1 LTEELFA
8 AKTLPTVSFLVCGP
22 LRHTLIQGDLL
33 MRKVSSFI
41 VLALVACGGSNEPA
55 KAPEET
61 AAKVEQPAVPPTS
74 ATADM
79 PAEAPKTKL
88 TMTEIQTKG
97 VAAYM
102 EAMNAHDTK
111 KMAGLYAESANFKS
125 PGFPDGN
132 GRASI
137 EKGVSGLFAG
147 LPDLKVAP
155 AHIFTKGDVT
165 VVHMAMTGTH
175 KGDMG
180 PIKATNK
187 PTGWEAVSVL
197 WWNEEGQIKEEH
209 QYWDMGT
216 MMSQIGM
223 SKQKAPGIPTLAAK
237 AETIASNGSEAETK
251 NPVALKTFYGAFEA
265 KKSADFVSLM
275 TETTEWT
282 DNMMPTST
290 KGTKDAKKYFD
301 SAMVGFPDAKMTVNN
316 QWAFGDFVI
325 TENTFSGTNNGTF
338 MGTKATKKTV
348 GMQGLDIIMMKDGK
362 IAKGWSFGNGMQAAQ
377 QLGLIKD
384 AAAKPAAPAP
394 AAKPAPATKPAAPAP
409 APKK

>member
-1 LTEELFA
+1 
-8 AKTLPTVSFLVCGP
+8 
-22 LRHTLIQGDLL
+22 

-55 KAPEET
+55 KAPEAT
-61 AAKVEQPAVPPTS
+61 SAKVEQPVVPPTTG
-74 ATADM
+74 TADM

-88 TMTEIQTKG
+88 AMTEIQTKG

-102 EAMNAHDTK
+102 EGMNAHDSK
-111 KMAGLYAESANFKS
+111 KMAALYAETATFKS

-155 AHIFTKGDVT
+155 AHIFNKGEVT

-180 PIKATNK
+180 PIKATTK
-187 PTGWEAVSVL
+187 ATGWEAVSVL

-209 QYWDMGT
+209 QYWNMGT

-223 SKQKAPGIPTLAAK
+223 SKEKAPGIPTLAAK
-237 AETIASNGSEAETK
+237 AETFTSSGSDAEAK
-251 NPVALKTFYGAFEA
+251 NPAALKAFYGAFEA
-265 KKSADFVSLM
+265 KKAADFTSLM
-275 TETTEWT
+275 SDTSEWT
-282 DNMMPTST
+282 DNMMPTSS
-290 KGTKDAKKYFD
+290 KGTKEAKKYFD
-301 SAMVGFPDAKMTVNN
+301 SALVGFPDAKMTVNN
-316 QWAFGDFVI
+316 QWAIGDFVI
-325 TENTFSGTNNGTF
+325 TENTFSGTNNGPF
-338 MGTKATKKTV
+338 MGAKATKKTV
-348 GMQGLDIIMMKDGK
+348 SMQGVDIIMMKDGK

-377 QLGLIKD
+377 QLGLIKEEKPA
-384 AAAKPAAPAP
+384 AAAKS
-394 AAKPAPATKPAAPAP
+394 AAKK
-409 APKK
+409 

>member
-1 LTEELFA
+1 
-8 AKTLPTVSFLVCGP
+8 
-22 LRHTLIQGDLL
+22 

-41 VLALVACGGSNEPA
+41 VLALVACGGGSEPA
-55 KAPEET
+55 KAPEAT
-61 AAKVEQPAVPPTS
+61 GAKVEQPAVPPTTG
-74 ATADM
+74 TADM

-111 KMAGLYAESANFKS
+111 KMAGLYAETANFKS

-147 LPDLKVAP
+147 LP
-155 AHIFTKGDVT
+155 HIFNKGEVT

-237 AETIASNGSEAETK
+237 AETFTSSGNEVETK
-251 NPVALKTFYGAFEA
+251 NSAALKTFYGAFEA
-265 KKSADFVSLM
+265 KKAADFTALM
-275 TETTEWT
+275 TDTTEWT
-282 DNMMPTST
+282 DNMMPTSS
-290 KGTKDAKKYFD
+290 KGPKEAKKYFD

-325 TENTFSGTNNGTF
+325 TENTFSGTNNGPF

-348 GMQGLDIIMMKDGK
+348 GMQGVDIIMMKDGK

-377 QLGLIKD
+377 QLGLIKEEKP
-384 AAAKPAAPAP
+384 AAAKPEAAKPATPAP
-394 AAKPAPATKPAAPAP
+394 AAKPTTPATP